1 MEKCKDSERGQ
12 LPLRM
17 LLFGLPL
24 IASNLLQVLFNMA
37 DIAVIGRFAGSIALG
52 SVGSTTILCTM
63 FTSFLIGIA
72 SGINVLTARYFGER
86 NWKDLRQTVH
96 TALVLCLIIGTILL
110 GVGQCGSPLFLRLL
124 GTKEEL
130 YPGALLYLR
139 VFFLGMPGLA
149 LYNFGSSIFSA
160 VGDTRKPLICLTT
173 SGIVN
178 VILNLFFVL
187 GLHWDVAGVA
197 AATVIA
203 QYLSAALVLTCLL
216 RCKNEWSVRL
226 AEIRIHPAKARRLLA
241 LGLPTA
247 CQNAVFYI
255 ANLFVQAGVNSF
267 SAIVVAGNAAAANA
281 DSLVYES
288 MNAYYTACATYV
300 SQNYG
305 AGKAAEIRRSYRWGL
320 VYSFGAATII
330 SALLLAFSRPFL
342 GLFTAD
348 PAVVDAGLTRL
359 TIMGCSYMFS
369 AFMDCSIAASRGLG
383 KTAVPTVIVFLGSCV
398 FRVIWIYT
406 IFAHFRTIQSLY
418 LLYIFSWTIT
428 GTAEMLYYR
437 RVYREQTAIFL

>member
-1 MEKCKDSERGQ
+1 MDRMIYSEWR

-37 DIAVIGRFAGSIALG
+37 DIAVVGRFAGSIALG

-72 SGINVLTARYFGER
+72 GGINVLTARYFGEKSWR
-86 NWKDLRQTVH
+86 DLRQTVH
-96 TALVLCLIIGTILL
+96 TALILCIIIGGTLL
-110 GVGQCGSPLFLRLL
+110 CIGQAGSPLFLRLL

-139 VFFLGMPGLA
+139 IFFLGMPGLA
-149 LYNFGSSIFSA
+149 LYNFGSSVFSA
-160 VGDTRKPLICLTT
+160 VGDTRKPLFCLGT
-173 SGIVN
+173 SGVVN
-178 VILNLFFVL
+178 VLLNVFFVV
-187 GLHWDVAGVA
+187 GLHWNVAGVA
-197 AATVIA
+197 TATVIA
-203 QYLSAALVLTCLL
+203 QYLSATLVLGLL
-216 RCKNEWSVRL
+216 FRSKQEWSVRL
-226 AEIRIHPAKARRLLA
+226 NEIHISPAKARRLLA

-255 ANLFVQAGVNSF
+255 ANLFVQAGVNTF
-267 SAIVVAGNAAAANA
+267 SATVVAGNAAAANS

-305 AGKAAEIRRSYRWGL
+305 AGRAADIRKSYHWGL
-320 VYSFGAATII
+320 GYSFGVAAIV
-330 SALLLAFSRPFL
+330 SGLLLMFGRQFL
-342 GLFTAD
+342 GMFTTDA
-348 PAVVDAGLTRL
+348 AVVEAGLVRL

-369 AFMDCSIAASRGLG
+369 SFMDCTIAASRGLG
-383 KTAVPTVIVFLGSCV
+383 KTIVPTVIVFMGSCV
-398 FRVIWIYT
+398 FRIIWIYT
-406 IFAHFRTIQSLY
+406 VFAHFRTIESLY
-418 LLYIFSWTIT
+418 LLYIFSWTLT
-428 GTAEMLYYR
+428 GIAEIIYYR
-437 RVYREQTAIFL
+437 RIYREQTAIFA